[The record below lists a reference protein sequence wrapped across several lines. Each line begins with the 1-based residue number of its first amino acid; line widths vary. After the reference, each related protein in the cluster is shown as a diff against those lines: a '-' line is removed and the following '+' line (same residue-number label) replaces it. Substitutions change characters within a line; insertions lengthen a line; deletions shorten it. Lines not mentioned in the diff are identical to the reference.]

1 MQKLKQSILAGTNTN
16 SIIESQAKS
25 KMRIQIETFLIELN
39 EEIYTISEDLA
50 NNSQSLKQDMHKK
63 AKDYERRTNLLL
75 RKI

>member
-1 MQKLKQSILAGTNTN
+1 MALQNFKQNIANGPN
-16 SIIESQAKS
+16 SMIEAQAKS

-50 NNSQSLKQDMHKK
+50 NNAQSPNVSMLKK
-63 AKDYERRTNLLL
+63 AKEYERRTNLLL